1 MHIALIAALLCAAAE
16 PPSLAAAPAAA
27 APPGVAA
34 PIAAAPRGAA
44 LPEPD
49 EEPEPPRHEK
59 HRKKHGKPPMAG
71 VLNVNRA
78 TEAELRLLPG
88 IGKKRA
94 ELIVERRDKKPFA
107 SLDELARMKGMRNLV
122 HKLRA
127 NLSVQGDTTLHPLRP

>member
-1 MHIALIAALLCAAAE
+1 MHTALIAALLCAAAG
-16 PPSLAAAPAAA
+16 PPALANAPAAETSSA
-27 APPGVAA
+27 SVEEQAPP
-34 PIAAAPRGAA
+34 R
-44 LPEPD
+44 PEK
-49 EEPEPPRHEK
+49 R
-59 HRKKHGKPPMAG
+59 RKKHGKPPMTG

-94 ELIVERRDKKPFA
+94 ELIVERREKKPFA

>member
-1 MHIALIAALLCAAAE
+1 MPMSLIAALLCAVAE
-16 PPSLAAAPAAA
+16 PSAPPPELPAAVEA
-27 APPGVAA
+27 QAPPRA
-34 PIAAAPRGAA
+34 
-44 LPEPD
+44 
-49 EEPEPPRHEK
+49 EK
-59 HRKKHGKPPMAG
+59 QHKKKGKPPLAG

-107 SLDELARMKGMRNLV
+107 SLDELGRMKGMRNLV

-127 NLSVQGDTTLHPLRP
+127 QLAVQGDTTLRPLRP